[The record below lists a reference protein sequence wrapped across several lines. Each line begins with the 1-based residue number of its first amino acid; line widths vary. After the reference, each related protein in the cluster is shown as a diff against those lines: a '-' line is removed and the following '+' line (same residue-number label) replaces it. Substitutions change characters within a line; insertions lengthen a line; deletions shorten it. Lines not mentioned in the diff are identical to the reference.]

1 MKNKI
6 DNNVALRP
14 VKEEVK
20 NLITM
25 FDFYMAQRELG
36 KQIEILAESVR
47 DMRIILGRLMMDHF
61 MGLDE
66 EESERFAKALAEM
79 LADSCAQI
87 EAKDETDEEYCR
99 YCIEEMLTPFEYAR
113 EIKREFADDAVMQ
126 KMLVLDIPILRP
138 FDYGMR
144 GSLKV
149 IEAQKKKRVHI

>member
-1 MKNKI
+1 MKNT
-6 DNNVALRP
+6 NNMDAALRP

-36 KQIEILAESVR
+36 KQIETLADSVR

-66 EESERFAKALAEM
+66 NEGEQFTKALAEM
-79 LADSCAQI
+79 LADSCGQL
-87 EAKDETDEEYCR
+87 EAKDESDEEYHR

-113 EIKREFADDAVMQ
+113 EIKREFSDDAVMQ

-138 FDYGMR
+138 FDYGVR
-144 GSLKV
+144 GSFKV
-149 IEAQKKKRVHI
+149 VEAQKKKRVHI